1 MSWLVAMLVLWLL
14 PALLLVPFMVHATR
28 TGAMP
33 PSQSVSDEPRLASR
47 HTQPNAATIEAVE
60 AA

>member
-1 MSWLVAMLVLWLL
+1 MLVLWLL